1 MYGYVVMNKPEMKI
15 REYDCYRSYYC
26 GLCKSLKRTAGI
38 RGQLAL
44 SYDMTFLALLLT
56 ALYEPDTGIRKER
69 CVAHPVGKQ
78 CIRTN
83 ECVDYAADMS
93 LLLAWY
99 KCKDDYADEK
109 KIGKGLYGGPITQK
123 VCRIKKKYD
132 RQSDVVKCN
141 IEKLERL
148 EKERVHDIDILSGCF
163 GEILSE
169 IFVMK
174 QDEWE
179 GYLRHLGFYLGK
191 FIYIL
196 DAYDDL
202 ELDKKKKCF
211 NPLLEKEA
219 MECFDDWVKQLLI
232 MAATEFAKAFEK
244 LPIVE
249 DVEIL
254 RNIIYSGVFF
264 KYEGIRKARTPEM
277 EEKNEESL

>member
-15 REYDCYRSYYC
+15 REYDRYRSYYC
-26 GLCKSLKRTAGI
+26 GLCKSLKCTAGI

-56 ALYEPDTGIRKER
+56 ALYEPDTEIRKER

-99 KCKDDYADEK
+99 KCRDDYADEK
-109 KIGKGLYGGPITQK
+109 KIGKGLYGGLITSEVRK
-123 VCRIKKKYD
+123 IKKKYG
-132 RQSDVVKCN
+132 RQSDVVKYN
-141 IEKLERL
+141 IEKLEQL
-148 EKERVHDIDILSGCF
+148 EKESVHNIDVLSGCF

-179 GYLRHLGFYLGK
+179 EYLRHLGFYIGK

-202 ELDKKKKCF
+202 ESDKKKKCF
-211 NPLLEKEA
+211 NPLLEKET

-232 MAATEFAKAFEK
+232 MAATEFAIAFEK

-254 RNIIYSGVFF
+254 RNIIYSGVFC
-264 KYEGIRKARTPEM
+264 KYEGIRKARTREM